1 MAFARIAMQSM
12 LFAGIALAAITPA
25 MHVDDTSLSRRMTS
39 GDGTWYGKDCGE
51 EDCWQ
56 DGACAFTDYT
66 LPASIAGSTCVSE
79 QIWNSSYNCGGCVSI
94 TYQGKKKTA
103 MITNKTGGDAEHLDM
118 SPDMFSQLADKGLGE
133 IDIEWEFVPCP
144 FTDPLWIKM
153 HGGASQ
159 YWFAATVENARRRTA
174 KMEVSADGGE
184 TWQETVRDTNNF
196 FTLPGNGGTGTETA
210 LIRVTSHTGTQVEIQ
225 EVDMTSGKKTVA
237 QDNYA

>member
-1 MAFARIAMQSM
+1 MPSR
-12 LFAGIALAAITPA
+12 T
-25 MHVDDTSLSRRMTS
+25 DDGL
-39 GDGTWYGKDCGE
+39 
-51 EDCWQ
+51 Q
-56 DGACAFTDYT
+56 
-66 LPASIAGSTCVSE
+66 
-79 QIWNSSYNCGGCVSI
+79 
-94 TYQGKKKTA
+94 
-103 MITNKTGGDAEHLDM
+103 ITNKTGGDAQHLDM
-118 SPDMFSQLADKGLGE
+118 SPDMFSQLADKSLGE

-210 LIRVTSHTGTQVEIQ
+210 LIRVTSHTGTQVEIK